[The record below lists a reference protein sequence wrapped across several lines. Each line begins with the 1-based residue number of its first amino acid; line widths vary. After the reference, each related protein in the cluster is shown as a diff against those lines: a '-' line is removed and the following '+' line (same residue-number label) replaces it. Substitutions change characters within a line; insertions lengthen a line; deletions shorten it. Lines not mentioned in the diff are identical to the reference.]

1 MITPFIRYSFRSL
14 FLARSG
20 QKLLLL
26 ALIGL
31 FLSCFSLLVLHSTM
45 GGLQRSLETRS
56 KRVAGH
62 GELRLKEK
70 SLEFSQHV
78 HQFLKAH
85 KVGHWREYELELLVR
100 RKGHLSPLIIHGIE
114 WDKGVPPYLEG
125 KDISGLVLGADSIQ
139 RLQAQRGDQL
149 HLISPAHLDPLLGGI
164 PRQVSDSVS
173 DLVSTDVPEVDAFHG
188 WVRDSL
194 IHNLIQ
200 KVEYNKIRL
209 YTHAPKIM
217 AKLQKQYGNK
227 LQYHSWEHINQ
238 TLVKALRLE
247 TTVIIFLFVAMT
259 LLVAISISSGLFI
272 FYQRIQR
279 EMVGFWILGASE
291 KKLTQASQLFIH
303 LMGLATCGL
312 ALLTALVFLQVMDSW
327 SPTIMPDI
335 FVDRKIPV
343 HITGTGILLS
353 FLIPYTVAVLFSHL
367 SLSHWKRGQESYLT
381 RLRSLS

>member
-1 MITPFIRYSFRSL
+1 
-14 FLARSG
+14 
-20 QKLLLL
+20 
-26 ALIGL
+26 
-31 FLSCFSLLVLHSTM
+31 
-45 GGLQRSLETRS
+45 
-56 KRVAGH
+56 
-62 GELRLKEK
+62 
-70 SLEFSQHV
+70 
-78 HQFLKAH
+78 
-85 KVGHWREYELELLVR
+85 
-100 RKGHLSPLIIHGIE
+100 
-114 WDKGVPPYLEG
+114 
-125 KDISGLVLGADSIQ
+125 
-139 RLQAQRGDQL
+139 
-149 HLISPAHLDPLLGGI
+149 
-164 PRQVSDSVS
+164 
-173 DLVSTDVPEVDAFHG
+173 
-188 WVRDSL
+188 
-194 IHNLIQ
+194 
-200 KVEYNKIRL
+200 
-209 YTHAPKIM
+209 
-217 AKLQKQYGNK
+217 
-227 LQYHSWEHINQ
+227 
-238 TLVKALRLE
+238 
-247 TTVIIFLFVAMT
+247 MT